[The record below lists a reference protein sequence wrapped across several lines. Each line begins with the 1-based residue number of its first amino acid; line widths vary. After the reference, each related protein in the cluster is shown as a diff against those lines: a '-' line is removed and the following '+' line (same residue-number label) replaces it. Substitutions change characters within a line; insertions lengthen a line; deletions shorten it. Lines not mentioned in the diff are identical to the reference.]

1 MEKLGEWI
9 LQVMAELG
17 YVGIVLLM
25 FLENVFPPIPSELI
39 MPAAGF
45 AAARGEL
52 SLVGVIA
59 AGSLGSV
66 LGAIVLYAIGRLM
79 NEQRLIALTDRYGK
93 WLLVSSDDIR
103 KADDWFDRHGKKI
116 VFFGRL
122 IPAIRSLLSI
132 PAGMSGMPFGQ
143 FLLYT
148 SLGTTLWS
156 GLLAFAGYQLGNNY
170 EAIEVWIAPVS
181 KLILVICVL
190 LVLRFIIKRIKQRQQ
205 PTSLK

>member
-1 MEKLGEWI
+1 MQQLGEWI
-9 LQVMAELG
+9 LQVMSELG

-66 LGAIVLYAIGRLM
+66 LGAIVLYGLGRMLH
-79 NEQRLIALTDRYGK
+79 EQRLIALTDRYGK

-103 KADDWFDRHGKKI
+103 KADDWFDRHGNKI

-156 GLLAFAGYQLGNNY
+156 GLLALAGYQLGNNY
-170 EAIEVWIAPVS
+170 EAIEVWIAPIS
-181 KLILVICVL
+181 KAVVLICVSL
-190 LVLRFIIKRIKQRQQ
+190 LVWFVVKRIRQNKQA
-205 PTSLK
+205 

>member
-1 MEKLGEWI
+1 MQQLGEWI
-9 LQVMAELG
+9 LQVMSELG

-66 LGAIVLYAIGRLM
+66 LGAIVLYALGRLVH
-79 NEQRLIALTDRYGK
+79 EQRLIALTDRYGK

-156 GLLAFAGYQLGNNY
+156 GLLALAGYQLGNNY
-170 EAIEVWIAPVS
+170 EAIEVWIAPIS
-181 KLILVICVL
+181 KAVVLICVSL
-190 LVLRFIIKRIKQRQQ
+190 LVWFVIKRIRERQQ
-205 PTSLK
+205 KHAE

>member
-1 MEKLGEWI
+1 MEKLSEWI
-9 LQVMAELG
+9 LQVMSELG
-17 YVGIVLLM
+17 YIGIVLLM

-52 SLVGVIA
+52 SLTGVIL

-66 LGAIVLYAIGRLM
+66 LGAIVLYGVGRVM

-132 PAGMSGMPFGQ
+132 PAGMSEMPFGQ

-156 GLLAFAGYQLGNNY
+156 GLLAYAGYQLGNNY
-170 EAIEVWIAPVS
+170 EEIEVWIEPIS
-181 KLILVICVL
+181 KIVLAVCLILL
-190 LVLRFIIKRIKQRQQ
+190 FRFIVKRLKQRQQ
-205 PTSLK
+205 A

>member
-1 MEKLGEWI
+1 
-9 LQVMAELG
+9 
-17 YVGIVLLM
+17 
-25 FLENVFPPIPSELI
+25 

-66 LGAIVLYAIGRLM
+66 LGAIVLYALGRLVH
-79 NEQRLIALTDRYGK
+79 EQRLIALTDRYGK

-156 GLLAFAGYQLGNNY
+156 GLLALAGYQLGNNY
-170 EAIEVWIAPVS
+170 EAIEVWIAPIS
-181 KLILVICVL
+181 KAVVLICVSL
-190 LVLRFIIKRIKQRQQ
+190 LVWFVIKRIRERQQ
-205 PTSLK
+205 KHAE

>member
-1 MEKLGEWI
+1 MQQLGEWI
-9 LQVMAELG
+9 LQVMSELG

-66 LGAIVLYAIGRLM
+66 LGAIVLYGLGRMLH
-79 NEQRLIALTDRYGK
+79 EQRLIALTDRYGK

-103 KADDWFDRHGKKI
+103 KADDWFDRHGNKI

-156 GLLAFAGYQLGNNY
+156 GLLALAGYQLGNNY

-181 KLILVICVL
+181 KAVVLICFCL
-190 LVLRFIIKRIKQRQQ
+190 LVWFVVKRIRQNKQA
-205 PTSLK
+205 

>member
-1 MEKLGEWI
+1 MDTLGAWI
-9 LQVMAELG
+9 LHIMSELG
-17 YVGIVLLM
+17 YVGIVFLM

-52 SLVGVIA
+52 SIVGVII
-59 AGSLGSV
+59 AGGVGSV
-66 LGAIVLYAIGRLM
+66 LGAVALYAVGRQM
-79 NEQRLIALTDRYGK
+79 NEQRLIALTERYGK
-93 WLLVSSDDIR
+93 WLLLSPADIR
-103 KADDWFDRHGKKI
+103 KADDWFDRHGRKI

-122 IPAIRSLLSI
+122 IPGIRSLLSI

-156 GLLAFAGYQLGNNY
+156 GLLALAGYQLGNHY
-170 EAIEVWIAPVS
+170 EVVETWLAP
-181 KLILVICVL
+181 IGQLVLVL
-190 LVLRFIIKRIKQRQQ
+190 LLLLMAKWIWQRLQQ
-205 PTSLK
+205 RRSSF

>member
-1 MEKLGEWI
+1 MDTLGAWI
-9 LQVMAELG
+9 LHIMSELG
-17 YVGIVLLM
+17 YVGIVFLM

-52 SLVGVIA
+52 SIVGVII
-59 AGSLGSV
+59 AGGVGSV
-66 LGAIVLYAIGRLM
+66 LGAVALYAVGRQM
-79 NEQRLIALTDRYGK
+79 NEQRLIALTERYGK
-93 WLLVSSDDIR
+93 WLLLSPADIR
-103 KADDWFDRHGKKI
+103 KADDWFDRHGRKI

-122 IPAIRSLLSI
+122 IPGIRSLLSI

-156 GLLAFAGYQLGNNY
+156 GLLALAGYQLGNHY
-170 EAIEVWIAPVS
+170 EVVETWLAP
-181 KLILVICVL
+181 IGQLVLVL
-190 LVLRFIIKRIKQRQQ
+190 LLLLVAKWIWQRLQQ
-205 PTSLK
+205 RRSSL

>member
-1 MEKLGEWI
+1 MQQLGEWI
-9 LQVMAELG
+9 LQVMSELG

-66 LGAIVLYAIGRLM
+66 LGAIVLYGLGRMLH
-79 NEQRLIALTDRYGK
+79 EQRLIALTDRYGK

-103 KADDWFDRHGKKI
+103 KADDWFDRHGNKI

-132 PAGMSGMPFGQ
+132 PAGMSSMPFGQ

-156 GLLAFAGYQLGNNY
+156 GLLALAGYQLGNNY
-170 EAIEVWIAPVS
+170 EAIEVWIAPIS
-181 KLILVICVL
+181 KAVVLICVCL
-190 LVLRFIIKRIKQRQQ
+190 LVWFVVKRIRQNKQA
-205 PTSLK
+205 

>member
-1 MEKLGEWI
+1 MDKLGEWI
-9 LQVMAELG
+9 LQVMSDLG
-17 YVGIVLLM
+17 YVGIILLM

-52 SLVGVIA
+52 SLTGVIL

-66 LGAIVLYAIGRLM
+66 LGAVVLYGLGRMM

-132 PAGMSGMPFGQ
+132 PAGMSEMPFGQ

-156 GLLAFAGYQLGNNY
+156 GLLAYAGYQLGNNY
-170 EAIEVWIAPVS
+170 EAIELWIAPIS
-181 KLILVICVL
+181 KVVLVVCVL
-190 LVLRFIIKRIKQRQQ
+190 LLCRFVLKRITQRQQ
-205 PTSLK
+205 M

>member
-1 MEKLGEWI
+1 MDQLAEWI
-9 LQVMAELG
+9 LQVMSDLG
-17 YVGIVLLM
+17 YVGIILLM

-52 SLVGVIA
+52 SLTGVIV
-59 AGSLGSV
+59 AGSVGSV
-66 LGAIVLYAIGRLM
+66 LGAMVLYAVGRMM

-132 PAGMSGMPFGQ
+132 PAGMSEMPFGQ

-156 GLLAFAGYQLGNNY
+156 GLLAVAGYQLGNNY
-170 EAIEVWIAPVS
+170 DAIEVWIAPIS
-181 KLILVICVL
+181 KVVL
-190 LVLRFIIKRIKQRQQ
+190 AVCLLLLFRFVVKRLKQRQH
-205 PTSLK
+205 S

>member
-1 MEKLGEWI
+1 MDTLGAWI
-9 LQVMAELG
+9 LHIMSELG
-17 YVGIVLLM
+17 YVGIVFLM

-52 SLVGVIA
+52 SIVGVII
-59 AGSLGSV
+59 AGGVGSV
-66 LGAIVLYAIGRLM
+66 LGAVALYAVGRQM
-79 NEQRLIALTDRYGK
+79 NEQRLIALTERYGK
-93 WLLVSSDDIR
+93 WLLLSPADIR
-103 KADDWFDRHGKKI
+103 KADDWFDRHGRKI

-122 IPAIRSLLSI
+122 IPGIRSLLSI

-156 GLLAFAGYQLGNNY
+156 GLLALAGYQLGNHY
-170 EAIEVWIAPVS
+170 EVVETWLAP
-181 KLILVICVL
+181 IGQLVLVL
-190 LVLRFIIKRIKQRQQ
+190 LLLLMAKWIWQRLQQ
-205 PTSLK
+205 RRNSF

>member
-1 MEKLGEWI
+1 MQQLGEWI
-9 LQVMAELG
+9 LQVMSELG

-66 LGAIVLYAIGRLM
+66 LGAIVLYALGRLVH
-79 NEQRLIALTDRYGK
+79 EQRLIALTDRYGK

-156 GLLAFAGYQLGNNY
+156 GLLALAGYQLGNNY
-170 EAIEVWIAPVS
+170 EAIEVWIAPIS
-181 KLILVICVL
+181 KAVVLICFSL
-190 LVLRFIIKRIKQRQQ
+190 LVWFVIKRIRERQQ
-205 PTSLK
+205 KHAE

>member
-1 MEKLGEWI
+1 MDKLGEWI
-9 LQVMAELG
+9 LQVMSDLG
-17 YVGIVLLM
+17 YVGIILLM

-52 SLVGVIA
+52 SLTGVIL

-66 LGAIVLYAIGRLM
+66 LGAVVLYGLGRMM

-122 IPAIRSLLSI
+122 IPDRKS
-132 PAGMSGMPFGQ
+132 
-143 FLLYT
+143 
-148 SLGTTLWS
+148 
-156 GLLAFAGYQLGNNY
+156 
-170 EAIEVWIAPVS
+170 VV
-181 KLILVICVL
+181 
-190 LVLRFIIKRIKQRQQ
+190 
-205 PTSLK
+205 

>member
-1 MEKLGEWI
+1 MQQLGEWI
-9 LQVMAELG
+9 LQVMSELG

-66 LGAIVLYAIGRLM
+66 LGAIVLYGLGRMLH
-79 NEQRLIALTDRYGK
+79 EQRLIALTDRYGK

-103 KADDWFDRHGKKI
+103 KADDWFDRHGNKI

-122 IPAIRSLLSI
+122 IPATRSLLSI

-156 GLLAFAGYQLGNNY
+156 GLLALAGYQLGNNY
-170 EAIEVWIAPVS
+170 EAIEVWIAPIS
-181 KLILVICVL
+181 KAVVLICVCL
-190 LVLRFIIKRIKQRQQ
+190 LVWFVVKRIRQNKQA
-205 PTSLK
+205 

>member
-1 MEKLGEWI
+1 MQQLGEWI
-9 LQVMAELG
+9 LQVMSELG

-66 LGAIVLYAIGRLM
+66 LGAIVLYALGRLVH
-79 NEQRLIALTDRYGK
+79 EQRLIALTDRYGK

-156 GLLAFAGYQLGNNY
+156 GLLALAGYQLGNNY
-170 EAIEVWIAPVS
+170 EAIEVWIAPIS
-181 KLILVICVL
+181 KAVVLICVSL
-190 LVLRFIIKRIKQRQQ
+190 LVWFVVKRIRERQQ
-205 PTSLK
+205 KHAE

>member
-1 MEKLGEWI
+1 MGQLGEWI
-9 LQVMAELG
+9 LQVMSELG

-52 SLVGVIA
+52 SLVGVIV
-59 AGSLGSV
+59 AGGIGSV
-66 LGAIVLYAIGRLM
+66 LGAIVLYAVGRML
-79 NEQRLIALTDRYGK
+79 NEQRLIELTDRYGK
-93 WLLVSSDDIR
+93 WLLLSSNDIR
-103 KADDWFDRHGKKI
+103 KADGWFDRHGKKV

-122 IPAIRSLLSI
+122 IPGIRSLLSI

-156 GLLAFAGYQLGNNY
+156 GMLAMAGYQLGSHY
-170 EAIEVWIAPVS
+170 EVIELWLAPVS
-181 KLILVICVL
+181 KVVLAICLVVL
-190 LVLRFIIKRIKQRQQ
+190 LHFIFKRLKQRQS
-205 PTSLK
+205 TH

>member
-1 MEKLGEWI
+1 MDKLSEWI
-9 LQVMAELG
+9 LQVMSDLG
-17 YVGIVLLM
+17 YVGIILLM

-52 SLVGVIA
+52 SLMGVIL

-66 LGAIVLYAIGRLM
+66 LGAIVLYAVGRMM

-132 PAGMSGMPFGQ
+132 PAGMSEMPFGQ

-156 GLLAFAGYQLGNNY
+156 GLLAYAGYQLGNNY
-170 EAIEVWIAPVS
+170 EAIEVWIAPIS
-181 KLILVICVL
+181 KVVLVVCLLLLFRFVL
-190 LVLRFIIKRIKQRQQ
+190 KRITQRQQ
-205 PTSLK
+205 M

>member
-1 MEKLGEWI
+1 MDKLGEWI
-9 LQVMAELG
+9 LQVMSDLG
-17 YVGIVLLM
+17 YVGIILLM

-52 SLVGVIA
+52 SLTGVIM

-66 LGAIVLYAIGRLM
+66 LGAVVLYGLGRMM

-132 PAGMSGMPFGQ
+132 PAGMSEMPFGQ

-156 GLLAFAGYQLGNNY
+156 GLLAYAGYQLGNNY
-170 EAIEVWIAPVS
+170 EAIELWIAPIS
-181 KLILVICVL
+181 KVVLVVCVL
-190 LVLRFIIKRIKQRQQ
+190 LLCRFVLKRITQRQQ
-205 PTSLK
+205 M

>member
-1 MEKLGEWI
+1 MDKLGEWI
-9 LQVMAELG
+9 LQVMSDLG
-17 YVGIVLLM
+17 YVGIILLM

-52 SLVGVIA
+52 SLTGVIL

-66 LGAIVLYAIGRLM
+66 LGAIVLYAVGRMM

-132 PAGMSGMPFGQ
+132 PAGMSEMPFGQ

-156 GLLAFAGYQLGNNY
+156 GLLAYAGYQLGNNY
-170 EAIEVWIAPVS
+170 EAIELWIAPIS
-181 KLILVICVL
+181 KVVLVVCVL
-190 LVLRFIIKRIKQRQQ
+190 LLCRFVLKRITQRQQ
-205 PTSLK
+205 M

>member
-1 MEKLGEWI
+1 MDKLGEWI
-9 LQVMAELG
+9 LQVMSDLG
-17 YVGIVLLM
+17 YVGIILLM

-52 SLVGVIA
+52 SLTGVIL
-59 AGSLGSV
+59 AGSLGSI
-66 LGAIVLYAIGRLM
+66 LGAMVLYAVGRMM

-132 PAGMSGMPFGQ
+132 PAGMSEMPFGQ

-156 GLLAFAGYQLGNNY
+156 GLLAYAGYQLGNNY
-170 EAIEVWIAPVS
+170 EAIEVWIAPIS
-181 KLILVICVL
+181 KVVLVVCL
-190 LVLRFIIKRIKQRQQ
+190 LLLFRFVVKRLKQRQQ
-205 PTSLK
+205 A

>member
-1 MEKLGEWI
+1 MDQLGEWI
-9 LQVMAELG
+9 LQVMSDLG
-17 YVGIVLLM
+17 YVGIILLM

-52 SLVGVIA
+52 SLMGVIL

-66 LGAIVLYAIGRLM
+66 LGAVVLYGLGRMM

-132 PAGMSGMPFGQ
+132 PAGMSEMPFGQ

-156 GLLAFAGYQLGNNY
+156 GLLAYAGYQLGNNY
-170 EAIEVWIAPVS
+170 EAIELWIAPIS
-181 KLILVICVL
+181 KVVLVVCVL
-190 LVLRFIIKRIKQRQQ
+190 LLCRFMLKRITQRQQ
-205 PTSLK
+205 V

>member
-1 MEKLGEWI
+1 MQQLGEWI
-9 LQVMAELG
+9 LQVMSELG

-52 SLVGVIA
+52 SLIGIIA

-66 LGAIVLYAIGRLM
+66 LGAVVLYALGRMLH
-79 NEQRLIALTDRYGK
+79 EQRLIALTDRYGK

-103 KADDWFDRHGKKI
+103 KADDWFDRHGNKI

-156 GLLAFAGYQLGNNY
+156 GLLALAGYQLGNNY
-170 EAIEVWIAPVS
+170 EAIEVWIAPIS
-181 KLILVICVL
+181 KVVLGICL
-190 LVLRFIIKRIKQRQQ
+190 LLLLRFIVKRLKQRRKQ
-205 PTSLK
+205 PAK

>member
-1 MEKLGEWI
+1 MQQLGEWI
-9 LQVMAELG
+9 LQVMSELG

-66 LGAIVLYAIGRLM
+66 LGAIVLYGLGRMLH
-79 NEQRLIALTDRYGK
+79 EQRLIALTDRYGK

-103 KADDWFDRHGKKI
+103 KADDWFDRHGNKI

-156 GLLAFAGYQLGNNY
+156 GLLALAGYQLGNNY
-170 EAIEVWIAPVS
+170 EAIEVWIAPIS
-181 KLILVICVL
+181 KAVVLICVCL
-190 LVLRFIIKRIKQRQQ
+190 LVWFVVKRIRQNKQA
-205 PTSLK
+205 

>member
-1 MEKLGEWI
+1 MDKLGEWI
-9 LQVMAELG
+9 LQVMSDLG
-17 YVGIVLLM
+17 YVGIILLM

-45 AAARGEL
+45 AAACGEL
-52 SLVGVIA
+52 SLMGVIL

-66 LGAIVLYAIGRLM
+66 LGAVVLYGLGRMM

-132 PAGMSGMPFGQ
+132 PAGMSEMPFGQ

-156 GLLAFAGYQLGNNY
+156 GLLAYAGYQLGNNY
-170 EAIEVWIAPVS
+170 EAIELWIAPIS
-181 KLILVICVL
+181 KVVLVVCVL
-190 LVLRFIIKRIKQRQQ
+190 LLCRFVLKRITQRQQ
-205 PTSLK
+205 M

>member
-1 MEKLGEWI
+1 MDKLGEWI
-9 LQVMAELG
+9 LQVMSDLG
-17 YVGIVLLM
+17 YVGIILLM

-52 SLVGVIA
+52 SLTGVIM

-66 LGAIVLYAIGRLM
+66 LGAVVLYGLGRMM

-132 PAGMSGMPFGQ
+132 PAGMSEMPFGQ

-156 GLLAFAGYQLGNNY
+156 GLLAYAGYQLGNNY
-170 EAIEVWIAPVS
+170 EAIEVWIAPIS
-181 KLILVICVL
+181 KVVLVVCVL
-190 LVLRFIIKRIKQRQQ
+190 LLCRFVLKRITQRQQ
-205 PTSLK
+205 M

>member
-1 MEKLGEWI
+1 MDKLSEWI
-9 LQVMAELG
+9 LQVMSDLG
-17 YVGIVLLM
+17 YVGIILLM

-45 AAARGEL
+45 AAACGEL
-52 SLVGVIA
+52 SLMGVIL

-66 LGAIVLYAIGRLM
+66 LGAIVLYAVGRMM

-132 PAGMSGMPFGQ
+132 PAGMSEMPFGQ

-156 GLLAFAGYQLGNNY
+156 GLLAYAGYQLGNNY
-170 EAIEVWIAPVS
+170 EAIELWIAPIS
-181 KLILVICVL
+181 KVVLVVCVL
-190 LVLRFIIKRIKQRQQ
+190 LLCRFVLKRITQRQQ
-205 PTSLK
+205 M

>member
-1 MEKLGEWI
+1 MDKLSEWI
-9 LQVMAELG
+9 LQVMSDLG
-17 YVGIVLLM
+17 YVGIILLM

-52 SLVGVIA
+52 SLTGVIL

-66 LGAIVLYAIGRLM
+66 LGAIVLYAVGRMM

-132 PAGMSGMPFGQ
+132 PAGMSEMPFGQ

-156 GLLAFAGYQLGNNY
+156 GLLAYAGYQLGNNY
-170 EAIEVWIAPVS
+170 EAIEVWIAPIS
-181 KLILVICVL
+181 KVVLVVCL
-190 LVLRFIIKRIKQRQQ
+190 LLLFRFVVKRLKQRQQ
-205 PTSLK
+205 V